1 MSDLTLAAAV
11 DHCMTATA
19 LLELHLTCRLVQL
32 IELAGGV
39 GASYELSGQLHVH
52 PVIHSQGKLRYTH
65 AVIKA
70 VLDEE
75 VDKRALRRLL
85 RDTAVEEEEDLDP
98 HPIKCQRLREPV
110 VYCYTEEVITF
121 RRH

>member
-1 MSDLTLAAAV
+1 MLRVMGGLALAAAV

-52 PVIHSQGKLRYTH
+52 PVIHSQGKLRHYPTLID
-65 AVIKA
+65 ARFDK
-70 VLDEE
+70 E
-75 VDKRALRRLL
+75 VDERALAGRSDVGVLK
-85 RDTAVEEEEDLDP
+85 T
-98 HPIKCQRLREPV
+98 
-110 VYCYTEEVITF
+110 
-121 RRH
+121 